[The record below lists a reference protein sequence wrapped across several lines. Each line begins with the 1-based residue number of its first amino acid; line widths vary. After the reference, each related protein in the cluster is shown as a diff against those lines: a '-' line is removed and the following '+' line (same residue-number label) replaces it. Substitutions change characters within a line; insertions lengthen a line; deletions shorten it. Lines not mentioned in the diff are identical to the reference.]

1 MTAKILN
8 GSTFDCYDPEAV
20 RTGVTKK
27 KKKKKTVIRYCFRMR
42 FENQEAQKEE
52 KIISF
57 RLKEPV
63 FRMKLT
69 VSAIFNNSCIRVWI
83 ANRNLRT
90 CEL

>member
-1 MTAKILN
+1 
-8 GSTFDCYDPEAV
+8 
-20 RTGVTKK
+20 
-27 KKKKKTVIRYCFRMR
+27 MR

>member
-20 RTGVTKK
+20 RTGVT

>member
-1 MTAKILN
+1 
-8 GSTFDCYDPEAV
+8 
-20 RTGVTKK
+20 
-27 KKKKKTVIRYCFRMR
+27 MR

-52 KIISF
+52 KVISF